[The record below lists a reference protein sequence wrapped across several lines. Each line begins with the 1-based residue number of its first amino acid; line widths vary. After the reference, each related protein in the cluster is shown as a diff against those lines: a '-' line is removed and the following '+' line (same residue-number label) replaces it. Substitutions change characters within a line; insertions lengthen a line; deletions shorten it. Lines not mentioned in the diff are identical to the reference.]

1 MSEEPKSMGS
11 TEWGLLVLLSV
22 LWGGAFFF
30 AGVALK
36 ELPPLTIVF
45 ARVTLA
51 ALILLPIFWFYG
63 HKLPSTVHEWMP
75 YFVMGLVN
83 NVVPFYFQFAALTII
98 TVGLISIINALA
110 PLFTVMVLASF
121 GDERLTLY
129 RVIGV
134 VLGVLGVAVLRGFEG
149 SLDGP
154 QTLGI
159 VLGLIAPL
167 SYGFAALWGR
177 RRLGGVAPLKSA
189 TCQLI
194 CSSVIMLFVV
204 GFFEQPWAL
213 EAPSLRV
220 WFSLIGLTLFGTSL
234 AYIVFFEILVRAGPS
249 NVMLVTLLIPITA
262 LFLGN
267 AFLDEPLRTKEIV
280 GALIIGMGLLFVDAR
295 IPKAVQ
301 QRISTRI

>member
-1 MSEEPKSMGS
+1 MDS
-11 TEWGLLVLLSV
+11 TEWGLLILLSV

-51 ALILLPIFWFYG
+51 ALCLLPLFWFYG
-63 HKLPSTVHEWMP
+63 HKLPSTLHEWMP
-75 YFVMGLVN
+75 FFVMGLVN
-83 NVVPFYFQFAALTII
+83 NVVPFYFQFAALKII

-110 PLFTVMVLASF
+110 PLFTVIVLASF
-121 GDERLTLY
+121 GDERLTLN
-129 RVIGV
+129 RIIGV
-134 VLGVLGVAVLRGFEG
+134 VLGVLGVAVLRGIEG
-149 SLDGP
+149 PLDGP

-159 VLGLIAPL
+159 ALSLIAPL

-177 RRLGGVAPLKSA
+177 RRLSGVAPLKSA

-194 CSSVIMLFVV
+194 CSSVIMVFVV
-204 GFFEQPWAL
+204 GFFEQPWTL
-213 EAPSLRV
+213 EAPSLPV
-220 WFSLIGLTLFGTSL
+220 WFALIGLTLFGTAL

-249 NVMLVTLLIPITA
+249 NLMLVTLLIPISA

-267 AFLDEPLRTKEIV
+267 AFLDEPVRSKEIA
-280 GALIIGMGLLFVDAR
+280 GALIIGLGLLFIDVR
-295 IPKAVQ
+295 VPKAVQ
-301 QRISTRI
+301 RRLTTHI